1 MTELTRLYNQDNGLV
16 DMTTEAILDGKDPC
30 KPELICTKYPEMC
43 TPLKV
48 EAALCDK
55 NPCCTKEL

>member
-1 MTELTRLYNQDNGLV
+1 MTDLTRMYNQDNGLV

-30 KPELICTKYPEMC
+30 APETICTKYPEQC

-48 EAALCDK
+48 EAELCK
-55 NPCCTKEL
+55 KTVCCKEKE